1 MQNAKEAAIRAGY
14 SRLIADRTASKLL
27 GRRDIVNYIENLH
40 IGLKRDQ
47 IIDLA
52 VTALKRI
59 AFYRPND
66 VVFLAL
72 KSSELTEKQIEELDL
87 FQLSELKKLKDGG
100 FEVKFSDRSKAID
113 SLITLA
119 DKIGDDNDADDFLKA
134 LTSNAGELDG

>member
-27 GRRDIVNYIENLH
+27 GRKDIVNYIENLH

-113 SLITLA
+113 LLITLA

>member
-27 GRRDIVNYIENLH
+27 GRKDIVNYIENLH

-134 LTSNAGELDG
+134 LTSHTGELDG

>member
-113 SLITLA
+113 LLITLA